1 MTPRNEGEYNA
12 MSDILVDGYNVI
24 KNNEMFRLMELK
36 SFEYARQLLIQQLAN
51 KYRQSSHRVIVVFDG
66 ADKHEQVLHESHI
79 KVVYSRS
86 GETADRVIARMAA
99 EARREGRDV
108 AMYSDDEEVRH
119 SVTEHGGNALTTS
132 TLTNKLSAPPRDI
145 AARSA
150 HRQHMR
156 RIYGIDPTKKA
167 EYDDEYTNPN
177 PSHAHGKRKKKRR

>member
-1 MTPRNEGEYNA
+1 

-36 SFEYARQLLIQQLAN
+36 SFEYARRLLIQQLAN

-66 ADKHEQVLHESHI
+66 ADGREQVVHESHI
-79 KVVYSRS
+79 KVVYSRY

-99 EARREGRDV
+99 EARSEGRDV

-119 SVTEHGGNALTTS
+119 AVTEHGGNALDTS
-132 TLTNKLSAPPRDI
+132 TLTHKLSAAPRDI

-156 RIYGIDPTKKA
+156 RIYGIDPAKKA
-167 EYDDEYTNPN
+167 EYDDYYAESNS
-177 PSHAHGKRKKKRR
+177 SHHPGKRKKKRR

>member
-1 MTPRNEGEYNA
+1 

-66 ADKHEQVLHESHI
+66 ADRHEQVLHESHI
-79 KVVYSRS
+79 KIVYSRY

-99 EARREGRDV
+99 EARNEGRDV

-119 SVTEHGGNALTTS
+119 SVTEHGGNALRTS
-132 TLTNKLSAPPRDI
+132 TLTQKISAPPRDI

-167 EYDDEYTNPN
+167 EYDDDYTESYPT
-177 PSHAHGKRKKKRR
+177 HGKHKKKRRS

>member
-1 MTPRNEGEYNA
+1 

-66 ADKHEQVLHESHI
+66 ADRYEQVFHENHI
-79 KVVYSRS
+79 KVVYSRY

-99 EARREGRDV
+99 EARSEGRDV
-108 AMYSDDEEVRH
+108 AMYSDDEEVRRAV
-119 SVTEHGGNALTTS
+119 SEHGGNALKTS
-132 TLTNKLSAPPRDI
+132 SLTHKLSAPPRDI

-156 RIYGIDPTKKA
+156 RIYGIDPAKKS
-167 EYDDEYTNPN
+167 EYDDYYADSNS
-177 PSHAHGKRKKKRR
+177 SHTRGKRKKKRR

>member
-1 MTPRNEGEYNA
+1 

-66 ADKHEQVLHESHI
+66 ADRHEQVMHEQHI
-79 KVVYSRS
+79 KVVYSRY
-86 GETADRVIARMAA
+86 GETADKVIARMAA
-99 EARREGRDV
+99 QARSEGRDV

-119 SVTEHGGNALTTS
+119 AVSEQGGNALTTS
-132 TLTNKLSAPPRDI
+132 TLTRKLSAPPRDL
-145 AARSA
+145 AALAS

-156 RIYGIDPTKKA
+156 RIYGIDPSKKS
-167 EYDDEYTNPN
+167 EYDEYYAE
-177 PSHAHGKRKKKRR
+177 SHASHKGGKRKKKRK